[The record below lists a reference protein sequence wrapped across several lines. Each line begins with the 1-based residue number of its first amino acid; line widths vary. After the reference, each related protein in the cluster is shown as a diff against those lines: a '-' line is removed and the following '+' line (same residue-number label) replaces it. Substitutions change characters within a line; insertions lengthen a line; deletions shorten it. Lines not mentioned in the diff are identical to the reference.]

1 MRLKW
6 IAKKL
11 GFEKLILKNGKM
23 RLYFTTK
30 TDSNY
35 TILTIDIAD
44 NPKSMNKI
52 MLLTQW
58 TNNPDPKIVNWYFNN
73 TLISTIEEIEDFIAS
88 DEFADSGKLSK
99 Q

>member
-1 MRLKW
+1 
-6 IAKKL
+6 
-11 GFEKLILKNGKM
+11 
-23 RLYFTTK
+23 
-30 TDSNY
+30 
-35 TILTIDIAD
+35 
-44 NPKSMNKI
+44 MNKI

-99 Q
+99 QSWVGFNVPPRVIKKGLNSLKVVIQPKKTETSETILELLQVRIAIS